1 MRIERLGQHHAL
13 TNFDCA
19 VKALDQ
25 WLINH
30 AKENDR
36 RDLSR
41 TFVLID
47 DADKV
52 VGFYSLTMGG
62 VQAANLPKRLA
73 RGLPNFDIGMVLLGR
88 LALARELQGQ
98 GLGRDL
104 MVDAILHASAAG
116 QSAAAR
122 FISVDPVDESAR
134 GFYEA
139 FGFQNIE
146 GDVLGRMYL
155 RIDDAVAA
163 LSEAHDVSGKK

>member
-13 TNFDCA
+13 NKFDCG
-19 VKALDQ
+19 VKALNQ
-25 WLINH
+25 WLINY

-47 DADKV
+47 DADDV

-62 VQAANLPKRLA
+62 VQVGNLPRKLA
-73 RGLPNFDIGMVLLGR
+73 RGLPSVAIGMVLLGR
-88 LALARELQGQ
+88 LALASELQGQ

-104 MVDAILHASAAG
+104 MVDAVLLASAAG
-116 QSAAAR
+116 QNAAAR
-122 FISVDPVDESAR
+122 FIAVDPIDESAR
-134 GFYEA
+134 GFYAA
-139 FGFQNIE
+139 FGFLNIE
-146 GDVLGRMYL
+146 GDEMGRMNL

-163 LSEAHDVSGKK
+163 LSEANGVNGKK